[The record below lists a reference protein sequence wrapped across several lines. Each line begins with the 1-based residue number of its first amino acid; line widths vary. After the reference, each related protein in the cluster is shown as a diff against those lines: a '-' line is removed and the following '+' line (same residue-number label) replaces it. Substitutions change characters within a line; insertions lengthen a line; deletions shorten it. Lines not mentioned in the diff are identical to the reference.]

1 MIVKISKEEK
11 GIADYLKTGK
21 KRDSKLTRDEKDD
34 RLPLAGNLDL
44 IEMSEKHQS
53 KKKNKKHNY
62 YHISLSFTS
71 EEWNKLYESG
81 NIDELIIDFLRL
93 TFPNHDIDE
102 LLFYAEAHL
111 PIIKEE
117 PYIPRP
123 EGALENRTLNKK
135 HKNGEPLKREPH
147 IHLIVS
153 FENMKFTHS
162 VKTGGVIYTKG
173 ASKQQAK
180 AVMAKSVEKFKRVV
194 NDILSNKYG
203 LNNIEPLGM
212 DEDQLE
218 KQYESFKSAA
228 QKVRKGK
235 EKDMQMKI
243 ETDVVIEPKANTKEQ
258 NISVEE
264 LLADAR
270 NSTADYL
277 LRMIEEDESLK
288 KDYYDRAKRLNAVD
302 IREFLPMINAKFN
315 ITAKPEMVNDKYKVR
330 VDGFKGTYNLT
341 DLMCKIVYNGRKGA
355 LFHVVNEL
363 EQMLI
368 EIQANKNKP
377 KITLSVSSDFNTPN
391 KDSKTQVLNNW
402 KTIQIEPYNLK
413 SVLKNYSAIS
423 VASFKNKNEEDS
435 GIDGITPVLIYDID
449 NSKFTISDAQNL
461 LQSKGVKGF
470 IYPTTYQATDTKV
483 EKFKLIIPTTKA
495 PSLNEYDEYIKEITR
510 ELGLY
515 NIVNN
520 QSLYPSKFHY
530 TPVPGA
536 ELVSISGK
544 TLDNTRAIEEAG
556 LKTDINNMDIKAI
569 YEDLQKLR
577 RYELSHEPKDADS
590 HIKRASYQA
599 ISSMISIK
607 ELIEYFDESAV
618 LKEYKNHQIL
628 SDKSDRYL
636 YLSEENTAYS
646 FNQNRHY
653 TPYIYI
659 RDKFDEAARK
669 IKTGFL
675 NDDVIKKIGLKQN
688 EYEGFVKAIDSHLD
702 INRYYLAFIN
712 RTESFKKYL
721 PDIVRINYKCLIY
734 NIKTYMKDWQDMQG
748 FNKLK
753 ERYKTD
759 KICLAEDHISFDS
772 LKIIKQE
779 LYNKGLDKDFGVEQ
793 STQQSNEIEGK
804 EQNVKLGNVKLGY
817 DGLRR

>member
-1 MIVKISKEEK
+1 MIVKISKGEK

-53 KKKNKKHNY
+53 NKKSKKYNY

-71 EEWNKLYESG
+71 EEWSRLYESG
-81 NIDELIIDFLRL
+81 NIYELIMDFLKL
-93 TFPNHDIDE
+93 TFPNHDIEE
-102 LLFYAEAHL
+102 LLFYVEAHL

-235 EKDMQMKI
+235 EKDTQMKI
-243 ETDVVIEPKANTKEQ
+243 ERDVVIEPKANTKEQ

-277 LRMIEEDESLK
+277 LRMIEEDESFK
-288 KDYYDRAKRLNAVD
+288 KDYYDRAKRLNAID

-315 ITAKPEMVNDKYKVR
+315 ITAKPEVVNDKYKVS

-368 EIQANKNKP
+368 ELQVDKNEP
-377 KITLSVSSDFNTPN
+377 KIILSVSSDFGAPN
-391 KDSKTQVLNNW
+391 KDPKIQVLNNW
-402 KTIQIEPYNLK
+402 ETIQIEPYNLK
-413 SVLKNYSAIS
+413 SILKNYSAIS
-423 VASFKNKNEEDS
+423 VASFKDKNEEDS
-435 GIDGITPVLIYDID
+435 SIDGITPTLIYDID
-449 NSKFTISDAQNL
+449 SPKFTINDAQNL
-461 LQSKGVKGF
+461 LQSKGIKGF
-470 IYPTTYQATDTKV
+470 IYPTTYQAPDTKV
-483 EKFKLIIPTTKA
+483 EKFKLIIPTAKA

-510 ELGLY
+510 ELGLC

-520 QSLYPSKFHY
+520 SSLYPSKFHY
-530 TPVPGA
+530 TPVPGS
-536 ELVSISGK
+536 EVVSIRGK
-544 TLDNTRAIEEAG
+544 TLDNTRAIEDAS
-556 LKTDINNMDIKAI
+556 LKTDINNMDIKVI
-569 YEDLQKLR
+569 EKNLQNLR
-577 RYELSHEPKDADS
+577 KYELSHEPKDTNS

-599 ISSMISIK
+599 ISSKIPIK
-607 ELIEYFDESAV
+607 ELIEYFDESTV
-618 LKEYKNHQIL
+618 FKKYKNHQIL
-628 SDKSDRYL
+628 SGKSGRYL
-636 YLSEENTAYS
+636 YLPEENTAYS

-659 RDKFDEAARK
+659 RDKFYEAARK
-669 IKTGFL
+669 IKTGFY
-675 NDDVIKKIGLKQN
+675 DDDDLIKKLGITQN
-688 EYEGFVKAIDSHLD
+688 EYEGFAKGIDGHLD
-702 INRYYLAFIN
+702 INGYYLVFIN
-712 RTESFKKYL
+712 RIENFKKYL
-721 PDIVRINYKCLIY
+721 SDIVRINYQGLIY

-759 KICLAEDHISFDS
+759 KICLTEDHISFGS
-772 LKIIKQE
+772 LKITKQE
-779 LYNKGLDKDFGVEQ
+779 LYNQGLDKDFGVEQ
-793 STQQSNEIEGK
+793 SKQPSNMIETK
-804 EQNVKLGNVKLGY
+804 EQSVKSGY
-817 DGLRR
+817 DGLGR

>member
-1 MIVKISKEEK
+1 MIVKISKGEK

-44 IEMSEKHQS
+44 IEMSEKHQR
-53 KKKNKKHNY
+53 KKKNKKYNY

-71 EEWNKLYESG
+71 EEWSRLYESG
-81 NIDELIIDFLRL
+81 NIDEFIMDFLKL

-123 EGALENRTLNKK
+123 EGTLENKVLNKK

-162 VKTGGVIYTKG
+162 VKTGGAIYTKG

-180 AVMAKSVEKFKRVV
+180 AIMAKSAEKFKRVV

-212 DEDQLE
+212 DEDQLN

-228 QKVRKGK
+228 QKVKKGK
-235 EKDMQMKI
+235 EKDTQMKI

-264 LLADAR
+264 LLADAK

-277 LRMIEEDESLK
+277 LRMIEEDESFK
-288 KDYYDRAKRLNAVD
+288 KDYYDRAKKLNAVD
-302 IREFLPMINAKFN
+302 IRELLPMINAKFN
-315 ITAKPEMVNDKYKVR
+315 IAAKAEMVNDKYKVR

-368 EIQANKNKP
+368 ELQANKNEP

-391 KDSKTQVLNNW
+391 KDPKTQVLNSW
-402 KTIQIEPYNLK
+402 KTIRIEPYNLK

-423 VASFKNKNEEDS
+423 VASFKDKNEEDS
-435 GIDGITPVLIYDID
+435 SIDGITPTLIYDID
-449 NSKFTISDAQNL
+449 SPKFTINDAQNL
-461 LQSKGVKGF
+461 LQSKGIKGF
-470 IYPTTYQATDTKV
+470 IYPTSYQAPDAKV

-530 TPVPGA
+530 TPVPGS

-556 LKTDINNMDIKAI
+556 LKTDINNMDVKAL
-569 YEDLQKLR
+569 EENLQKLR
-577 RYELSHEPKDADS
+577 IYELSCEPKDTNS
-590 HIKRASYQA
+590 HIKRTSYQA
-599 ISSMISIK
+599 ISSKIPIK
-607 ELIEYFDESAV
+607 ELIEYFDESTV

-628 SDKSDRYL
+628 SSNSSRYL
-636 YLSEENTAYS
+636 YLPEENTVYS
-646 FNQNRHY
+646 FSQNRLY

-659 RDKFDEAARK
+659 RDKFYEAARK
-669 IKTGFL
+669 IKTGFY
-675 NDDVIKKIGLKQN
+675 DDDLIKKLGITQN
-688 EYEGFVKAIDSHLD
+688 EYEGFVKAIDGHLD

-753 ERYKTD
+753 KCYKAD
-759 KICLAEDHISFDS
+759 KISLANDHISFGS
-772 LKIIKQE
+772 LKITKQE
-779 LYNKGLDKDFGVEQ
+779 LYGQGLDSNFGAEQ
-793 STQQSNEIEGK
+793 TKQPSSMIETK
-804 EQNVKLGNVKLGY
+804 EWNVKSGHDSLE
-817 DGLRR
+817 R

>member
-1 MIVKISKEEK
+1 MIVKISKGEK

-44 IEMSEKHQS
+44 IEMSEKHQI
-53 KKKNKKHNY
+53 KKKNKKYNY

-71 EEWNKLYESG
+71 EEWSRLYESG
-81 NIDELIIDFLRL
+81 NIDEFIMDFLKL

-123 EGALENRTLNKK
+123 EGTLENKVLNKK

-162 VKTGGVIYTKG
+162 VKTGGAIYTKG

-180 AVMAKSVEKFKRVV
+180 AVMAKSAEKFKRVV

-212 DEDQLE
+212 DEDQLK

-228 QKVRKGK
+228 QKVKKGK
-235 EKDMQMKI
+235 EKDTQMKI
-243 ETDVVIEPKANTKEQ
+243 ETDVVIEPKANTKKQ

-277 LRMIEEDESLK
+277 LRMIEEDESFK

-330 VDGFKGTYNLT
+330 VDGFNGTYNLT

-368 EIQANKNKP
+368 ELQANKNES
-377 KITLSVSSDFNTPN
+377 KITLSVSSDFSTQNQDP
-391 KDSKTQVLNNW
+391 KTQVLNSW

-413 SVLKNYSAIS
+413 SILKNYSAIS
-423 VASFKNKNEEDS
+423 VASYKDKSEEAS
-435 GIDGITPVLIYDID
+435 SIDGITPTLIYDIY
-449 NSKFTISDAQNL
+449 SPKFTINDAQNL
-461 LQSKGVKGF
+461 LQSKGIKGF
-470 IYPTTYQATDTKV
+470 IYPTSYQAPDAKV
-483 EKFKLIIPTTKA
+483 ENFKLIIPTTKA

-530 TPVPGA
+530 TPVPGS
-536 ELVSISGK
+536 ELVSIRGK
-544 TLDNTRAIEEAG
+544 TFDNTRAIEDAG

-569 YEDLQKLR
+569 YEDLQNLR
-577 RYELSHEPKDADS
+577 KYELSCEPKDTNS

-599 ISSMISIK
+599 ISSKISIK
-607 ELIEYFDESAV
+607 ELIEYFDESSMV
-618 LKEYKNHQIL
+618 KKYKNHQIL
-628 SDKSDRYL
+628 SGNSDRYL
-636 YLSEENTAYS
+636 YLPEENTAYS
-646 FNQNRHY
+646 FSQSRHY

-659 RDKFDEAARK
+659 RDKFYEAARK

-675 NDDVIKKIGLKQN
+675 NDDLIKKLGITQN
-688 EYEGFVKAIDSHLD
+688 EYKGFVKGIDYHLD

-721 PDIVRINYKCLIY
+721 SDIAKINYKGLIY
-734 NIKTYMKDWQDMQG
+734 NIKTYMKDWKDMQG

-759 KICLAEDHISFDS
+759 KICLTEDHISFDS

-779 LYNKGLDKDFGVEQ
+779 LYDQGLDKDFGIEQ
-793 STQQSNEIEGK
+793 TKQQSNEIEGK
-804 EQNVKLGNVKLGY
+804 EQNVKSEY
-817 DGLRR
+817 DGLGR

>member
-1 MIVKISKEEK
+1 MIVKISKGEK

-44 IEMSEKHQS
+44 IEMSEKYQS

-71 EEWNKLYESG
+71 EEWSRLYESG
-81 NIDELIIDFLRL
+81 NIYELIMDFLRL

-123 EGALENRTLNKK
+123 EGVLENRTLNKK

-147 IHLIVS
+147 VHLIVS

-173 ASKQQAK
+173 AAKQQIK
-180 AVMAKSVEKFKRVV
+180 AVMAKSAEKFKRVV

-212 DEDQLE
+212 DEDQLN
-218 KQYESFKSAA
+218 KQYESFKNAA
-228 QKVRKGK
+228 QKVKKGK
-235 EKDMQMKI
+235 EKDTQMKI
-243 ETDVVIEPKANTKEQ
+243 ETNVVIEPKANTKEQ
-258 NISVEE
+258 DISVEE

-277 LRMIEEDESLK
+277 LRMVEEDESFK
-288 KDYYDRAKRLNAVD
+288 KDYHDRAKRLNAMD

-368 EIQANKNKP
+368 ELQANKNEP
-377 KITLSVSSDFNTPN
+377 KITLSVSSDFGTPN
-391 KDSKTQVLNNW
+391 KDPKAQVLNSW
-402 KTIQIEPYNLK
+402 KMIQIEPYNLK
-413 SVLKNYSAIS
+413 SILKNYSAIS
-423 VASFKNKNEEDS
+423 VASFKDKSEEASSIDS
-435 GIDGITPVLIYDID
+435 IIPTLIYDID
-449 NSKFTISDAQNL
+449 NSKFTANDAQNL
-461 LQSKGVKGF
+461 LQSKGIKGF
-470 IYPTTYQATDTKV
+470 IYPTTYQAPDTKV
-483 EKFKLIIPTTKA
+483 EKFKLIIPTTRA

-520 QSLYPSKFHY
+520 SSLHPSKFHY
-530 TPVPGA
+530 TPVPGS

-544 TLDNTRAIEEAG
+544 TFDNTRAIEDVG

-569 YEDLQKLR
+569 YEDLQNLR
-577 RYELSHEPKDADS
+577 KYELEHEPKDTKS

-599 ISSMISIK
+599 ISSKISIK
-607 ELIEYFDESAV
+607 ELIEYFDESTMV
-618 LKEYKNHQIL
+618 KKYKDYQIL
-628 SDKSDRYL
+628 FNNSSRYL
-636 YLSEENTAYS
+636 YLPEENTAYS
-646 FNQNRHY
+646 FSQNRHY

-659 RDKFDEAARK
+659 RDKFYEAARK
-669 IKTGFL
+669 IKTRFY
-675 NDDVIKKIGLKQN
+675 DDDLIKKLGITQN
-688 EYEGFVKAIDSHLD
+688 EYGGFVKGIDYHLD
-702 INRYYLAFIN
+702 INRCYLAFIN
-712 RTESFKKYL
+712 RTENFKKYL
-721 PDIVRINYKCLIY
+721 SDIAKINYKGLIY

-759 KICLAEDHISFDS
+759 KISLANDYISFDS
-772 LKIIKQE
+772 LKITKQE
-779 LYNKGLDKDFGVEQ
+779 LHDQGLDSSFGIEQ
-793 STQQSNEIEGK
+793 TKQPSSMIETK
-804 EQNVKLGNVKLGY
+804 EWNVKSGH
-817 DGLRR
+817 DSLRR

>member
-1 MIVKISKEEK
+1 MIVKISKGEK
-11 GIADYLKTGK
+11 GVADYLKTGK

-44 IEMSEKHQS
+44 IEMSERHQS
-53 KKKNKKHNY
+53 KKKNKKYNY

-81 NIDELIIDFLRL
+81 NIDDLIMDFLKL

-123 EGALENRTLNKK
+123 EGALENRVLNKK

-162 VKTGGVIYTKG
+162 VKTGGAIYAKG

-180 AVMAKSVEKFKRVV
+180 AIMAKSVEKFKRVV

-212 DEDQLE
+212 GEDQLE

-235 EKDMQMKI
+235 EKDTQMKI

-277 LRMIEEDESLK
+277 LRMIEEDESFK

-315 ITAKPEMVNDKYKVR
+315 ITAKPEMVNDKYKVS

-368 EIQANKNKP
+368 ELQANKNEP

-391 KDSKTQVLNNW
+391 KDPKTQVLNSW
-402 KTIQIEPYNLK
+402 KTIRIEPYNLK

-423 VASFKNKNEEDS
+423 VASFKDKNEEYSSIDS
-435 GIDGITPVLIYDID
+435 ITPTLIYDID
-449 NSKFTISDAQNL
+449 SPKFTINDAQNL
-461 LQSKGVKGF
+461 LQSKEIKGF
-470 IYPTTYQATDTKV
+470 IYPTTYQAPDTKV
-483 EKFKLIIPTTKA
+483 EKFKLIIPTAKA

-520 QSLYPSKFHY
+520 QSLYPSNFHY
-530 TPVPGA
+530 TPVPGS
-536 ELVSISGK
+536 ELVSIRGK
-544 TLDNTRAIEEAG
+544 TFDNTRAIEDAS

-577 RYELSHEPKDADS
+577 RYELSHEQKDTDS
-590 HIKRASYQA
+590 HIKRANYQA

-628 SDKSDRYL
+628 SSNSSRYL
-636 YLSEENTAYS
+636 YLPEENTVYS
-646 FNQNRHY
+646 FSQNRLY

-659 RDKFDEAARK
+659 RDKFYEAARK

-675 NDDVIKKIGLKQN
+675 NDDLIKKLGITQN
-688 EYEGFVKAIDSHLD
+688 EYEGFVKAIDGHLD

-753 ERYKTD
+753 KCYKAD
-759 KICLAEDHISFDS
+759 KISLANDHISFGS
-772 LKIIKQE
+772 LKITKQE
-779 LYNKGLDKDFGVEQ
+779 LYGQGLDSNFGAEQ
-793 STQQSNEIEGK
+793 TKQPSSMIETK
-804 EQNVKLGNVKLGY
+804 EWNVKSGHDSLE
-817 DGLRR
+817 R

>member
-1 MIVKISKEEK
+1 MIVKISKGEK

-34 RLPLAGNLDL
+34 RLILAGNLDL

-53 KKKNKKHNY
+53 NKKNKKHNY

-81 NIDELIIDFLRL
+81 NIDEFIMDFLRL
-93 TFPNHDIDE
+93 TFPNHGIDE

-123 EGALENRTLNKK
+123 EGALENRVLNKK

-173 ASKQQAK
+173 AAKQQVK
-180 AVMAKSVEKFKRVV
+180 AIMAKSAEKFKRVV

-203 LNNIEPLGM
+203 LNNIEPLSI
-212 DEDQLE
+212 DEDQLK

-228 QKVRKGK
+228 QKVKKGK
-235 EKDMQMKI
+235 EKDTQMKI
-243 ETDVVIEPKANTKEQ
+243 ETDVVIEPKDSTKEQ

-277 LRMIEEDESLK
+277 LRMIEEDESFK
-288 KDYYDRAKRLNAVD
+288 KDYYDRAKRLNAMD

-315 ITAKPEMVNDKYKVR
+315 ITAKPKIVNDKYKVS

-368 EIQANKNKP
+368 ELQANKNEP
-377 KITLSVSSDFNTPN
+377 KITLSVSSDFSAPN
-391 KDSKTQVLNNW
+391 KNPKTQVLNSW
-402 KTIQIEPYNLK
+402 ETIQIEPYNLK
-413 SVLKNYSAIS
+413 SILKNYSAIS
-423 VASFKNKNEEDS
+423 VASFKDKSEEAS
-435 GIDGITPVLIYDID
+435 SIDGITPTLIYDID
-449 NSKFTISDAQNL
+449 SPKFTANDAQNL
-461 LQSKGVKGF
+461 LQSKGIKGF
-470 IYPTTYQATDTKV
+470 IYPTSYQVPDAKV
-483 EKFKLIIPTTKA
+483 ENFKLIIPTTDA

-520 QSLYPSKFHY
+520 SSLHHSKFHY
-530 TPVPGA
+530 TPVPGS

-544 TLDNTRAIEEAG
+544 TLDNTRAIEDAS
-556 LKTDINNMDIKAI
+556 LKTDINNMDVKAI
-569 YEDLQKLR
+569 EGNLQNLR
-577 RYELSHEPKDADS
+577 KYELSHEPKDTKS

-607 ELIEYFDESAV
+607 ELIEYFDESTVFKKYKDYQV
-618 LKEYKNHQIL
+618 LFNN
-628 SDKSDRYL
+628 SGRYL
-636 YLSEENTAYS
+636 YLPEENTAYS
-646 FNQNRHY
+646 FSQNRHY

-659 RDKFDEAARK
+659 RDKFYDAARK
-669 IKTGFL
+669 INTGFY
-675 NDDVIKKIGLKQN
+675 DDDLIQKLSITKN
-688 EYEGFVKAIDSHLD
+688 EYECFVKDIDNHLD

-712 RTESFKKYL
+712 RTENFKKYL
-721 PDIVRINYKCLIY
+721 SDIAKINYKGLIY

-759 KICLAEDHISFDS
+759 NISLANDHISFGS
-772 LKIIKQE
+772 LKITKQE
-779 LYNKGLDKDFGVEQ
+779 LYGQGLDKNFGVEQ
-793 STQQSNEIEGK
+793 SKQPSNMIETK
-804 EQNVKLGNVKLGY
+804 EQSVKSGY
-817 DGLRR
+817 DGLGR

>member
-1 MIVKISKEEK
+1 MIVKISKGEK
-11 GIADYLKTGK
+11 GVADYLKTGK

-44 IEMSEKHQS
+44 IEMSERHQS

-71 EEWNKLYESG
+71 EEWSRLYESG
-81 NIDELIIDFLRL
+81 NIDEFIMDFLKL

-153 FENMKFTHS
+153 FENMKFTYS
-162 VKTGGVIYTKG
+162 VKTGGAIYAKG
-173 ASKQQAK
+173 AAKQQVK
-180 AVMAKSVEKFKRVV
+180 AIMAKSVEKFKRVV

-203 LNNIEPLGM
+203 LNNIEPLSM
-212 DEDQLE
+212 DEDQLK

-228 QKVRKGK
+228 QKVKKGK
-235 EKDMQMKI
+235 EKDTHMKI

-264 LLADAR
+264 LLADAK

-277 LRMIEEDESLK
+277 LRMIEEDESFK
-288 KDYYDRAKRLNAVD
+288 KDYYDRAKRLNAMD

-315 ITAKPEMVNDKYKVR
+315 ITAKPEMVNDKYKVS

-368 EIQANKNKP
+368 ELQANKNEP

-391 KDSKTQVLNNW
+391 KDPKTQVLNSW
-402 KTIQIEPYNLK
+402 KTIRIEPYNLK

-423 VASFKNKNEEDS
+423 VASFKDKNEEYSSIDS
-435 GIDGITPVLIYDID
+435 ITPTLIYDID
-449 NSKFTISDAQNL
+449 SPKFTINDAQNL
-461 LQSKGVKGF
+461 LQSKEIKGF
-470 IYPTTYQATDTKV
+470 IYPTTYQAPDTKV
-483 EKFKLIIPTTKA
+483 EKFKLIIPTAKA

-520 QSLYPSKFHY
+520 QSLYPSNFHY
-530 TPVPGA
+530 TPVPGS
-536 ELVSISGK
+536 ELVSIRGK
-544 TLDNTRAIEEAG
+544 TFDNTRAIEDAS

-577 RYELSHEPKDADS
+577 RYELSHEPKDTDS
-590 HIKRASYQA
+590 HIKRANYQA

-628 SDKSDRYL
+628 SSNSSRYL
-636 YLSEENTAYS
+636 YLPEENTVYS
-646 FNQNRHY
+646 FSQNRLY

-659 RDKFDEAARK
+659 RDKFYEAARK

-675 NDDVIKKIGLKQN
+675 NDDLIKKLGITQN
-688 EYEGFVKAIDSHLD
+688 EYEGFVKAIDGHLD

-753 ERYKTD
+753 KCYKAD
-759 KICLAEDHISFDS
+759 KISLANDHISFGS
-772 LKIIKQE
+772 LKITKQE
-779 LYNKGLDKDFGVEQ
+779 LYGQGLDSNFGAEQ
-793 STQQSNEIEGK
+793 TKQPSSMIETK
-804 EQNVKLGNVKLGY
+804 EWNVKSGHDSLE
-817 DGLRR
+817 R

>member
-1 MIVKISKEEK
+1 MIVKISKGEK

-44 IEMSEKHQS
+44 IEMSEKHQI
-53 KKKNKKHNY
+53 KKKNKKYNY

-71 EEWNKLYESG
+71 EEWSRLYESG
-81 NIDELIIDFLRL
+81 NIYELIMDFLKL
-93 TFPNHDIDE
+93 TFPNHDIEE
-102 LLFYAEAHL
+102 LLFYVEAHL

-162 VKTGGVIYTKG
+162 VKTGGAIYTKG
-173 ASKQQAK
+173 AAKQQVK
-180 AVMAKSVEKFKRVV
+180 AIMAKSAEKFKRVV

-203 LNNIEPLGM
+203 LNNIEPLSM
-212 DEDQLE
+212 DEDQLK

-264 LLADAR
+264 LLADAK

-277 LRMIEEDESLK
+277 LRMIEEDESFK

-315 ITAKPEMVNDKYKVR
+315 ITAKPKMVNDKYKAR
-330 VDGFKGTYNLT
+330 VDGFKETYNLT

-368 EIQANKNKP
+368 ELQANKNEP
-377 KITLSVSSDFNTPN
+377 KITLSVSSDFSAPN
-391 KDSKTQVLNNW
+391 KDPKTQVLNSW
-402 KTIQIEPYNLK
+402 ETIQIEPYNLK
-413 SVLKNYSAIS
+413 SILKNHSAIS
-423 VASFKNKNEEDS
+423 VASFKDKNEEDS
-435 GIDGITPVLIYDID
+435 SIDGITPTLIYDID
-449 NSKFTISDAQNL
+449 SPKFTINDAQNL
-461 LQSKGVKGF
+461 LQSKGIKGF
-470 IYPTTYQATDTKV
+470 IYPTSYQAPDAKV
-483 EKFKLIIPTTKA
+483 ENFKLIIPTTKA

-520 QSLYPSKFHY
+520 SSLYPSKFHY
-530 TPVPGA
+530 TPVPGS

-544 TLDNTRAIEEAG
+544 TLDNTRAIEDAS
-556 LKTDINNMDIKAI
+556 LKTDINNMDVKAI
-569 YEDLQKLR
+569 EKNLQNLR
-577 RYELSHEPKDADS
+577 KYELSHEPKDTNL
-590 HIKRASYQA
+590 HIKIVSYQA
-599 ISSMISIK
+599 LSSKISIK

-628 SDKSDRYL
+628 SGKSGKYL
-636 YLSEENTAYS
+636 YLPEENTAYS

-653 TPYIYI
+653 TPNIYI
-659 RDKFDEAARK
+659 RDKFYEAAKK
-669 IKTGFL
+669 IKTRLL
-675 NDDVIKKIGLKQN
+675 NDDVIKKLGLKQN
-688 EYEGFVKAIDSHLD
+688 EYEGFVKSIDGHLD

-712 RTESFKKYL
+712 RTENFKKYMS
-721 PDIVRINYKCLIY
+721 DIVKINYKGLIY

-753 ERYKTD
+753 ERYETD
-759 KICLAEDHISFDS
+759 KISLANDHISFGS
-772 LKIIKQE
+772 LKITKQE
-779 LYNKGLDKDFGVEQ
+779 LYDQGLDRDFGIEQ
-793 STQQSNEIEGK
+793 TKQPSNRAEGK
-804 EQNVKLGNVKLGY
+804 EQNIKSGY
-817 DGLRR
+817 DSLER

>member
-1 MIVKISKEEK
+1 MIVKISKGEK
-11 GIADYLKTGK
+11 GVADYLKTGK

-44 IEMSEKHQS
+44 IEMSERHQS
-53 KKKNKKHNY
+53 KKKNKKYNY

-71 EEWNKLYESG
+71 EEWSRLYESG
-81 NIDELIIDFLRL
+81 NIDEFIMDFLKL

-147 IHLIVS
+147 IHIIVS

-173 ASKQQAK
+173 ASKQQVK

-212 DEDQLE
+212 DEDQLN

-228 QKVRKGK
+228 HKVKKGK
-235 EKDMQMKI
+235 EKDTQMKI
-243 ETDVVIEPKANTKEQ
+243 ETDVVIEPKDSTKEQ

-277 LRMIEEDESLK
+277 LRMIEEDESFK
-288 KDYYDRAKRLNAVD
+288 KDYYDRAKRLNEID

-315 ITAKPEMVNDKYKVR
+315 ITAKPKIVNDKYKVS

-368 EIQANKNKP
+368 ELQANKNEP

-391 KDSKTQVLNNW
+391 KDPKTQVLNSW
-402 KTIQIEPYNLK
+402 KTIRIEPYNLK

-423 VASFKNKNEEDS
+423 VASFKDKNEEYS
-435 GIDGITPVLIYDID
+435 SIDGITPTLIYDID
-449 NSKFTISDAQNL
+449 SPKFTINDAQNL
-461 LQSKGVKGF
+461 LQSKEIKGF
-470 IYPTTYQATDTKV
+470 IYPTTYQAPDTKV
-483 EKFKLIIPTTKA
+483 EKFKLIIPTAKA

-520 QSLYPSKFHY
+520 QSLYPSNFHY
-530 TPVPGA
+530 TPVPGS
-536 ELVSISGK
+536 EVVSIRGK
-544 TLDNTRAIEEAG
+544 TLDNTRAIEDVS

-577 RYELSHEPKDADS
+577 RYELSHEPKDTDS

-618 LKEYKNHQIL
+618 LKEYKNHQII
-628 SDKSDRYL
+628 SGKSGRYL
-636 YLSEENTAYS
+636 YLPEENTAYS

-675 NDDVIKKIGLKQN
+675 NDDVIKKLGLKQN
-688 EYEGFVKAIDSHLD
+688 EYEGFVKAIDGHLD

-721 PDIVRINYKCLIY
+721 PDIVKINYKGLIY

-753 ERYKTD
+753 ECYKTD
-759 KICLAEDHISFDS
+759 KISIANDHISFGS
-772 LKIIKQE
+772 LKITKQE
-779 LYNKGLDKDFGVEQ
+779 LYDQGLDRDFGIEQTKQSSSVVEA
-793 STQQSNEIEGK
+793 K
-804 EQNVKLGNVKLGY
+804 EQNIKSGY
-817 DGLRR
+817 DSLDR